1 MNEKILDTL
10 LESIRN
16 GALMQGVLTLTL
28 VLAYLVLTFAGQP
41 VPQLMESLVSLAVG
55 FWMGGKVQGTINA
68 MMASR
73 SGT

>member
-1 MNEKILDTL
+1 MKEKIVDTL

-28 VLAYLVLTFAGQP
+28 VLAYLVLIFTGQP

-68 MMASR
+68 VMASR
-73 SGT
+73 PR